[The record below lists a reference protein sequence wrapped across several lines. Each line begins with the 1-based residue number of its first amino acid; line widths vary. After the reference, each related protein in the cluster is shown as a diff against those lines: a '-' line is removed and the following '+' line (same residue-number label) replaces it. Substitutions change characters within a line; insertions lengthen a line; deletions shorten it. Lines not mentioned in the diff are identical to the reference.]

1 MALGWWM
8 IQRHTICPVCMLVH
22 IGVISS
28 ALTLLPGKL
37 RAVSPLFFS
46 LAVAFAATGGWDL
59 FGTEQGIAIF
69 RPRDHEA
76 IPSGKVYVLFTDPE
90 CPRCRMVEEQIATK
104 ARTVNVLHRW
114 TLLPHDTYRSIRACA
129 LLEMARAKS
138 PEDYERLRQEIQRTA
153 LPLTDA
159 ALLEAAAR
167 AALGDQARAWLD
179 TPGETALI
187 AIAGD
192 QTTSREL
199 DIQSLPS
206 LAELSGPD
214 ASGTRMLRL
223 VPFSEIGVRR

>member
-1 MALGWWM
+1 
-8 IQRHTICPVCMLVH
+8 
-22 IGVISS
+22 
-28 ALTLLPGKL
+28 
-37 RAVSPLFFS
+37 
-46 LAVAFAATGGWDL
+46 
-59 FGTEQGIAIF
+59 
-69 RPRDHEA
+69 
-76 IPSGKVYVLFTDPE
+76 
-90 CPRCRMVEEQIATK
+90 MVEGQIATK
-104 ARTVNVLHRW
+104 AKTVKVLHRW

-138 PEDYERLRQEIQRTA
+138 PEDYERLRQEIQQTA

-179 TPGETALI
+179 DPGETALI